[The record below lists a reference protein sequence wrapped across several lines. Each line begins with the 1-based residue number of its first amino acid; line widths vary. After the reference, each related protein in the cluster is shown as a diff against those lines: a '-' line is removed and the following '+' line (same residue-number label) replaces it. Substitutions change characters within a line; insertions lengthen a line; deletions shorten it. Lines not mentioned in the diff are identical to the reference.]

1 MSQFRW
7 RKLNKD
13 EVIQHGDFVVE
24 DCEFDMNLGR
34 EQLESW
40 VKTHSWPSLPRLHHA
55 FNWVGNWV
63 GESPGLGVWPVWRI
77 EAVMPEPS
85 SEPMTAERRI
95 QIEL

>member
-1 MSQFRW
+1 MNKIVW

-13 EVIQHGDFVVE
+13 EVIQHGDIVVE
-24 DCEFDMNLGR
+24 NCEFDMNLSR

-40 VKTHSWPSLPRLHHA
+40 VKTHGCGLIRMQHA
-55 FNWVGNWV
+55 YGWV
-63 GESPGLGVWPVWRI
+63 GETPDSTPGVWPVWRI
-77 EAVMPEPS
+77 EGTPEPT